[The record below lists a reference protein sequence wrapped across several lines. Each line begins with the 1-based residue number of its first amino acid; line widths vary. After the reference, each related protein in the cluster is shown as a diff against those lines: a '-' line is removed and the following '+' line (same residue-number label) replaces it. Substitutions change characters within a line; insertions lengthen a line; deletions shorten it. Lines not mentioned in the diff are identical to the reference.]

1 MIDWNY
7 ILNQV
12 ATVAFD
18 IIYFGAIIGTIVV
31 IILDNRNPVKTL
43 AWILVLMF
51 LPVVGLVFYFF
62 FGRSQ
67 RRERVIGNKIY
78 NRLLNK
84 PMVEYLAQDASTLP
98 MAYSRLISL
107 FRNTNQA
114 LPFDGNRVETYTS
127 GVSMLQ
133 SLLRELE
140 KAQNHI
146 HIEFYIFEDDAI
158 GRMVRD
164 VLIEKVRMGVEVRV
178 IYDDVGCWHVPNR
191 FYDEMRAAGIEVRS
205 FLKVRFPLFT
215 SKVNYRNHRKI
226 VVIDGRVGFVGGMN
240 LAERYMRGFSWGIW
254 RDTHL
259 LLEGKAVHG
268 LQTAFLLDWYFVD
281 RTLISASR
289 YFPKVESLGTSLVQ
303 IVTSDPIGPWKEI
316 MQGLSMAISGAKKYF
331 YIQTPYFLPT
341 EQVLAAMQTAAL
353 AGVDVRL
360 MLPLRADNRLTHLGS
375 CSYLADV
382 LQAGVKVYFYKIG
395 FLHSKLMVSDDEL
408 STVGSTNV
416 DFRSF
421 EHNFEVNAFI
431 YDTETALQM
440 REVFLQDQ
448 RDSVQIFL
456 KNWVKRPWWR
466 KAAESV
472 VRLMAPLLFKERE
485 VHAAVYP
492 PFHKVRMIFEI
503 VFLPVF
509 QNEQAVFFQQV
520 VLENKV
526 GNRFQSFQFI
536 RRIGKNEVEL
546 FASSLDELEYIAAD
560 GDAFIGLYFLHNL
573 ADKGVVIPVFFN
585 ADYPVAA
592 A

>member
-62 FGRSQ
+62 FGRSR
-67 RRERVIGNKIY
+67 RRERIIGQKIY

-84 PMVEYLAQDASTLP
+84 PMVEYLAQDATTLP

-107 FRNTNQA
+107 FRNTTQA
-114 LPFDGNRVETYTS
+114 FPFDGNRIEIYTN
-127 GVSMLQ
+127 GGSMLQ
-133 SLLRELE
+133 SLLREL
-140 KAQNHI
+140 QNARQHI

-164 VLIEKVRMGVEVRV
+164 VLVEKARAGVEVRL

-191 FYDEMRAAGIEVRS
+191 FYDEMLSAGIEVRS

-226 VVIDGRVGFVGGMN
+226 VVIDGRVGFIGGMN

-281 RTLISASR
+281 RTLISASC
-289 YFPKVESLGTSLVQ
+289 YFPKMEATGTSLVQ

-316 MQGLSMAISGAKKYF
+316 MQGLSMAISGAK
-331 YIQTPYFLPT
+331 I
-341 EQVLAAMQTAAL
+341 LAAMQTAAL

-360 MLPLRADNRLTHLGS
+360 MLPMRADNRLTHLGS
-375 CSYLADV
+375 CSYLADI
-382 LQAGVKVYFYKIG
+382 LQAGVKIYFYKKG

-440 REVFLQDQ
+440 REIFLQDQ
-448 RDSVQIFL
+448 RDCVQVFL

-472 VRLMAPLLFKERE
+472 VRLMAPLL
-485 VHAAVYP
+485 
-492 PFHKVRMIFEI
+492 
-503 VFLPVF
+503 
-509 QNEQAVFFQQV
+509 
-520 VLENKV
+520 
-526 GNRFQSFQFI
+526 
-536 RRIGKNEVEL
+536 
-546 FASSLDELEYIAAD
+546 
-560 GDAFIGLYFLHNL
+560 
-573 ADKGVVIPVFFN
+573 
-585 ADYPVAA
+585 
-592 A
+592 